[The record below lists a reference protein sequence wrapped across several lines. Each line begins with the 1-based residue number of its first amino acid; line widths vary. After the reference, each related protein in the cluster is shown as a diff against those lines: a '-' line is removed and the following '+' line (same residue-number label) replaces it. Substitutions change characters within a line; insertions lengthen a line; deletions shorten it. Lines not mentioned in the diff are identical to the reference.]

1 MEKEQLVSKYEENES
16 VTILPFTEDGKIVLI
31 HKLVPCGKYIWDFPT
46 GKFRSNDKP
55 DRCVVETLEESGI
68 KLEKII
74 TKYKSGYQNTDS
86 ADRKAQIIICK
97 VSIINGKSDN
107 NTNLP
112 QPHIFTYSEA
122 FGLMTDDKY
131 EMSGSCQFLILG
143 MHIIP
148 AIDLLLKF

>member
-1 MEKEQLVSKYEENES
+1 MEKEQIASKHEENES
-16 VTILPFTEDGKIVLI
+16 VTILPFTKDGKIVLI

-46 GKFRSNDKP
+46 GKFRANDKL
-55 DRCVVETLEESGI
+55 DRYVVEILEESGI

-86 ADRKAQIIICK
+86 TDRKTQIMICK
-97 VSIINGKSDN
+97 VSIIDGKSDD
-107 NTNLP
+107 NTSLS

-122 FGLMTDDKY
+122 FGLMTDNKY
-131 EMSGSCQFLILG
+131 EMSGNCQFLILG